1 MSSAADRHELDPER
15 QAEEIWREFED
26 LETQREVLNPFDGC
40 PWDVYFNRLTEG
52 YMEGERDGHVSIGD
66 VHVHWAQKFA
76 GDQNIGL
83 LAHRD
88 SLKTTFTLGY
98 LIACLEYIDGFR
110 AHWITNTQGQAH
122 KKADTEFWKL
132 VDRNPWLTT
141 LNSQPVRDTKEAK
154 EWPNG
159 SMLYAGWLFGGIEG
173 DRSHLLAL
181 DDVIKE
187 RGDGDTEEILTW
199 IEGVT
204 VPMVKDSGKTAI
216 IGTRKRSDDIYSH
229 IADRE
234 AYDFTEYPAVLEI
247 WDQEFREDDTWAER
261 RPPEELYTEVNNP
274 LSQGGDTVHVL
285 WPEARGPDYLAD
297 KYEQMSPHLFWRE
310 FCMVITGASGNL
322 IAKADVDELV
332 ENSGCSIR
340 GQSPPEQITHGAGS
354 ATIVAHD
361 PAQSPTGDD
370 AAFVALHVQR
380 DGRRTLLDAH
390 AEQGMSPS
398 AVKATL
404 ADLDD
409 RYDPGAV
416 VIEDNGMQQYVV
428 NDAIEFSASLRS
440 KVTGISTTGQKHSWE
455 NGIPRLRRLVENGS
469 IQFYRGHGPTEDFI
483 QAALSLT
490 LKDGRLKGHT
500 PDLIAAWYMAEQ
512 GIRRLESMGA
522 LNEPEDEDSDT
533 SEGMTFL

>member
-1 MSSAADRHELDPER
+1 MSKAADADTLVESLEDP
-15 QAEEIWREFED
+15 D
-26 LETQREVLNPFDGC
+26 TLREVLNPFDGC
-40 PWDVYFNRLTEG
+40 PWNVYFNRLTEG
-52 YMEGERDGHVSIGD
+52 YMAGERDPHVPIGA
-66 VHVHWAQKFA
+66 VHEHWAEKFA
-76 GDQNIGL
+76 ADQNIGM

-98 LIACLEYIDGFR
+98 LIACLEYIDGYR

-122 KKADTEFWKL
+122 KKADTEFWKM
-132 VDRNPWLTT
+132 VERNPWLTT

-154 EWPNG
+154 EFQNG

-173 DRSHLLAL
+173 DRSHLLIL

-187 RGDGDTEEILTW
+187 RGDGDTDEILQW

-216 IGTRKRSDDIYSH
+216 IGTRKRPDDIYRH

-247 WDQEFREDDTWAER
+247 WDQEFREDDDWRDR
-261 RPPEELYTEVNNP
+261 RPPEDLYTGVENP
-274 LSQGGDTVHVL
+274 FSQGGETVHVL
-285 WPEARGPDYLAD
+285 WPEARGPAYLAD

-322 IAKADVDELV
+322 VDKADVDQSV
-332 ENSGCSIR
+332 TDGGCSIR
-340 GQSPPEQITHGAGS
+340 GQTPPRELTPGAGE
-354 ATIVAHD
+354 ATVVAHD

-370 AAFVALHVQR
+370 AAFVAFRVGR
-380 DGRRTLLDAH
+380 DGRRTLLDAV

-398 AVKATL
+398 RVKATL
-404 ADLDD
+404 SDLDD
-409 RYDPGAV
+409 RYDPAVV

-428 NDAIEFSASLRS
+428 NDALEFSPALRS
-440 KVTGISTTGQKHSWE
+440 KVTGISTTGKKHSWE
-455 NGIPRLRRLVENGS
+455 NGIPRLRRLVENGG
-469 IQFYRGHGPTEDFI
+469 IQFYRGHGPTEELV

-490 LKDGRLKGHT
+490 LSDGRLEGHT

-512 GIRRLESMGA
+512 GIRRLEGVGA
-522 LNEPEDEDSDT
+522 LEEDGDDT
-533 SEGMTFL
+533 TGVSYL

>member
-1 MSSAADRHELDPER
+1 MSTTDDVVDQLT
-15 QAEEIWREFED
+15 IED
-26 LETQREVLNPFDGC
+26 KRDALNPFEDC
-40 PWDVYFNRLTEG
+40 PWEDYFNELTWG
-52 YMEGERDGHVSIGD
+52 YMQGERDGWMPVGD
-66 VHVHWAQKFA
+66 VHLEWAGKFA
-76 GDQNIGL
+76 GEQNVGI

-98 LIACLEYIDGFR
+98 LIACLEYQEGFR
-110 AHWITNTQGQAH
+110 AHWITNTQEQAF

-132 VDRNPWLTT
+132 VERNPWLTN
-141 LNSQPVRDTKEAK
+141 LNGPMRERSKSTKEWAH
-154 EWPNG
+154 G
-159 SMLYAGWLFGGIEG
+159 SALYAGWLYGGIEG
-173 DRSHLLAL
+173 DRSHLLVL

-187 RGDGDTEEILTW
+187 RGDGATDEILTW

-216 IGTRKRSDDIYSH
+216 IGTRKKPNDIYSH
-229 IADRE
+229 IADRD

-247 WDQEFREDDTWAER
+247 WDQEFREDDTWGAR
-261 RPPEELYTEVNNP
+261 RPPEQLYTEVDNP

-285 WPEARGPDYLAD
+285 WPEARGPQYLAAKFD
-297 KYEQMSPHLFWRE
+297 QMSPHLFWRE

-322 IAKADVDELV
+322 IEKADVDELV
-332 ENSGCSIR
+332 KNGGCSIR
-340 GQSPPEQITHGAGS
+340 GQSPPEQITPGAGS

-390 AEQGMSPS
+390 AEQGMRPS

-409 RYDPGAV
+409 RYDPAAV

-428 NDAIEFSASLRS
+428 NDAIEFSPALRA
-440 KVTGISTTGQKHSWE
+440 KVTGIPTTGQKHSWE

-490 LKDGRLKGHT
+490 LKDGRLEGHT

-522 LNEPEDEDSDT
+522 LADDRDEDDNGIT
-533 SEGMTFL
+533 YL